1 MSTMSTTELQ
11 KAIKDYVVQPMMYRG
26 IQEVFP
32 ETIQIDNYKWLVPVE
47 LNGEQFFAE
56 VSLTAKKAD
65 FTYEDADAAK
75 AKFIEKYEKAMKR
88 EADRATKKVAKGD
101 SKTSR
106 NSSGNLDSSSVV
118 NGVYVPYAE
127 RYANNDF

>member
-1 MSTMSTTELQ
+1 MSTMTTTELQ
-11 KAIKDYVVQPMMYRG
+11 KAIKDYVVQPMMYNG

-75 AKFIEKYEKAMKR
+75 VNFIKKYEKAMKR
-88 EADRATKKVAKGD
+88 EADNVSKKNTKRD
-101 SKTSR
+101 SKILY
-106 NSSGNLDSSSVV
+106 NIEHHEYDML
-118 NGVYVPYAE
+118 
-127 RYANNDF
+127 